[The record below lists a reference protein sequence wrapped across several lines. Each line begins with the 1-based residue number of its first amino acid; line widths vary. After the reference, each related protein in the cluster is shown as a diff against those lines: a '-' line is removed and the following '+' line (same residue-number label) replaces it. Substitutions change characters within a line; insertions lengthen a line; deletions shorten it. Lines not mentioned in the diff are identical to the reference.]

1 MCHHYANP
9 HSHTFLSLLPS
20 VLLGTENIPFPH
32 DAVSDPETR
41 AAMQERRPVRAC
53 GRQSTPRMK
62 TGQASAHWGAGISEQ
77 LSGKDPIQK
86 DRSETEV
93 TGEKVELPETHSHTG
108 SYLGD
113 SPHLIAK
120 HCSCYGEEKLNK
132 KSQDT
137 VKLKL
142 TGTRQP

>member
-9 HSHTFLSLLPS
+9 HSHTSYHCYRRYFWEQRRFLFLMMQCQTQKHS
-20 VLLGTENIPFPH
+20 
-32 DAVSDPETR
+32 

-53 GRQSTPRMK
+53 ERQSTPCIK
-62 TGQASAHWGAGISEQ
+62 TGQASAHWGAVILEQ

-86 DRSETEV
+86 DGSETEV
-93 TGEKVELPETHSHTG
+93 KGEKVELPETHSHTG

-120 HCSCYGEEKLNK
+120 HCSCYGEEKLKK

-137 VKLKL
+137 VKWKL